1 MSSHPNISSFTL
13 LLLFLLPCLITSQLI
28 ITSAPY
34 DKTSLRISNEYVE
47 SLKAT
52 IPPKLKDLQY
62 SGMVSVAQGHNINIS
77 SFTFDSITFAENISA
92 YANFNLSSIVF
103 APDQLTLT
111 FDFTYEID
119 SHGLKNGKLSAKIFY
134 IHIQEQSVT
143 NEITPNVIVEFKENR
158 KTSYTLLSSE
168 ETDDLYKQYLIE
180 TIKNQFN
187 NKNYKTIQTCFQETI
202 NDFINENVQSRQG
215 FPIVGSRALGSL
227 DGEVKMDTFIEFC
240 KDVTGAKENVICFYS
255 GNYASET
262 TLDVES
268 NAYEDESFVKG
279 VSPKNTKMKM
289 FVNKIL
295 FEDFIK
301 DAISKKINY
310 DLTNTNKPESF
321 NKTLDITYL
330 AEMFHG
336 VETHGFSMNN
346 LFEVS
351 VELVSAEFEKADI
364 LSFKLNTKIRGK
376 NANQEAVEVATL
388 ELTGKFE
395 MKVETEI
402 AKVNLCASKI
412 NEINVNVIE
421 QITDSYEQDILNQE
435 ITKLIS
441 ACITDG
447 YVCMFESKLN
457 FRDYFK
463 LIEESKIKTYG
474 YYLQGEHI

>member
-77 SFTFDSITFAENISA
+77 SFTFDSISFAENISA

-187 NKNYKTIQTCFQETI
+187 NKNYKTIQTI

-215 FPIVGSRALGSL
+215 FPIVGSSALGSL
-227 DGEVKMDTFIEFC
+227 NGEVKMDTFIEFC

-262 TLDVES
+262 TLDVAS

-310 DLTNTNKPESF
+310 NLTNTNKPESF

-351 VELVSAEFEKADI
+351 VELISAELEKSNI
-364 LSFKLNTKIRGK
+364 LSFKLNAKIRGK

-388 ELTGKFE
+388 EVTGKFE
-395 MKVETEI
+395 LKVETEI
-402 AKVNLCASKI
+402 AKVNLCATKI

-441 ACITDG
+441 DCITDG